1 MRVGVAMHVGF
12 NFSFA
17 NFITLTAKLRLKFCS
32 GHGIHPP
39 CKGKFYARVPARVN
53 GRPYSRRKAGR
64 AGENNM
70 VQDSTIAQASSED
83 DERAKVRR
91 AQKVLERSST
101 SVGQVCLIILT
112 LLAVLYTLFFAAAII
127 LPFVLAMVLALVLGP
142 AMRLLTRRLRI
153 PQMIA
158 ALLLIVALFSVVGA
172 MGYALAVP
180 ASGWIAKAPQSLPAL
195 VDKLRFLEKPIR
207 LMQHGVQQLQ
217 NLMSQSDD
225 QPAAQNAPPPGQ
237 AAPQSSD
244 VGGSIVNIGSS
255 VLQGGRAFLGE
266 GFTLMLLLFFF
277 LGSSDSLL
285 RRFVE
290 ILPHFD
296 EKRRAVSIVT
306 EIEDNISRYLLT
318 ITLMN
323 ALVGLFAGLAVW
335 LLGMPDPLLFGTLAF
350 LLNYIPII
358 GPVTG
363 MVIFFFVGVFTF
375 ASIWQA
381 LLPAAVYLGI
391 HVLEGETITPMLL
404 ARRFTLNPVMVISSL
419 MFWDWLWG
427 IPGALLSMPLLAVT
441 KIVCDHIEW
450 LMPLGHLLGGTSAKS
465 KAD

>member
-1 MRVGVAMHVGF
+1 MAFM
-12 NFSFA
+12 
-17 NFITLTAKLRLKFCS
+17 
-32 GHGIHPP
+32 PP
-39 CKGKFYARVPARVN
+39 VREFYAWVPARVN
-53 GRPYSRRKAGR
+53 GTPQSSEIGRRT
-64 AGENNM
+64 GENSM
-70 VQDSTIAQASSED
+70 VQDSTIAQASSEEE
-83 DERAKVRR
+83 ERIKVRR

-101 SVGQVCLIILT
+101 SIGQVCLIILT
-112 LLAVLYTLFFAAAII
+112 MLAVLYTLFFAAAII
-127 LPFVLAMVLALVLGP
+127 LPFVLALVLALVLGP
-142 AMRLLTRRLRI
+142 AMRLLNRRLRI
-153 PQMIA
+153 PRMIA

-172 MGYALAVP
+172 MGYALSVP

-195 VDKLRFLEKPIR
+195 VDKLRFLERPIQ

-217 NLMSQSDD
+217 NLMSQSGD
-225 QPAAQNAPPPGQ
+225 QPDAQNAPRPGP
-237 AAPQSSD
+237 AAPQSSN
-244 VGGSIVNIGSS
+244 VGGSLMGIGSS

-277 LGSSDSLL
+277 LASSDTLL
-285 RRFVE
+285 RRFIE
-290 ILPHFD
+290 ILPHLD

-306 EIEDNISRYLLT
+306 EIENNISRYLLT

-375 ASIWQA
+375 PSIWQA
-381 LLPAAVYLGI
+381 LIPAGIYLGI

-404 ARRFTLNPVMVISSL
+404 ASRFTLNPVMVISSL

-450 LMPLGHLLGGTSAKS
+450 LMPLGHLLGGSSAKS

>member
-1 MRVGVAMHVGF
+1 MAFMHPV
-12 NFSFA
+12 
-17 NFITLTAKLRLKFCS
+17 RE
-32 GHGIHPP
+32 
-39 CKGKFYARVPARVN
+39 FYAWVPARVN
-53 GRPYSRRKAGR
+53 GTPQSSEIGRRT
-64 AGENNM
+64 GENSM
-70 VQDSTIAQASSED
+70 VQDSTIAQASSEEE
-83 DERAKVRR
+83 ERIKVRR

-101 SVGQVCLIILT
+101 SIGQVCLIILT
-112 LLAVLYTLFFAAAII
+112 MLAVLYTLFFAAAII
-127 LPFVLAMVLALVLGP
+127 LPFVLALVLALVLGP
-142 AMRLLTRRLRI
+142 AMRLLNRRLRI
-153 PQMIA
+153 PRMIA

-172 MGYALAVP
+172 MGYALSVP

-195 VDKLRFLEKPIR
+195 VDKLRFLERPIQ

-217 NLMSQSDD
+217 NLMSQSGD
-225 QPAAQNAPPPGQ
+225 QPDAQNAPRPGP
-237 AAPQSSD
+237 AAPQSSN
-244 VGGSIVNIGSS
+244 VGGSLMGIGSS

-277 LGSSDSLL
+277 LASSDTLL
-285 RRFVE
+285 RRFIE
-290 ILPHFD
+290 ILPHLD

-306 EIEDNISRYLLT
+306 EIENNISSYLLT

-323 ALVGLFAGLAVW
+323 ALVGMFAGLAVW

-375 ASIWQA
+375 PSIWQA
-381 LLPAAVYLGI
+381 FIPAGIYLGI

-404 ARRFTLNPVMVISSL
+404 ASRFTLNPVMVISSL

-450 LMPLGHLLGGTSAKS
+450 LMPLGHLLGGSSAKS

>member
-1 MRVGVAMHVGF
+1 MAFM
-12 NFSFA
+12 
-17 NFITLTAKLRLKFCS
+17 
-32 GHGIHPP
+32 PP
-39 CKGKFYARVPARVN
+39 VREFYAWVPARVN
-53 GRPYSRRKAGR
+53 GTPQSSEIGRRT
-64 AGENNM
+64 GENSM
-70 VQDSTIAQASSED
+70 VQDSTIAQASSEEE
-83 DERAKVRR
+83 ERIKVRR

-101 SVGQVCLIILT
+101 SIGQVCLIILT
-112 LLAVLYTLFFAAAII
+112 MLAVLYTLFFAAAII
-127 LPFVLAMVLALVLGP
+127 LPFVLALVLALVLGP
-142 AMRLLTRRLRI
+142 AMRLLNRRLRI
-153 PQMIA
+153 PRMIA

-172 MGYALAVP
+172 MGYALSVP

-195 VDKLRFLEKPIR
+195 VDKLRFLERPIQ

-217 NLMSQSDD
+217 NLMSQSGD
-225 QPAAQNAPPPGQ
+225 QPDAQNEPLPGP
-237 AAPQSSD
+237 AAPQSSN
-244 VGGSIVNIGSS
+244 VGGSLMGIGSS

-277 LGSSDSLL
+277 LASSDTLL
-285 RRFVE
+285 RRFIE
-290 ILPHFD
+290 ILPHLD

-306 EIEDNISRYLLT
+306 EIENNISRYLLT

-375 ASIWQA
+375 PSIWQA
-381 LLPAAVYLGI
+381 FIPAGIYLGI

-404 ARRFTLNPVMVISSL
+404 ASRFTLNPVMVISSL

-450 LMPLGHLLGGTSAKS
+450 LMPLGHLLGGSSAKS

>member
-1 MRVGVAMHVGF
+1 MAFM
-12 NFSFA
+12 
-17 NFITLTAKLRLKFCS
+17 
-32 GHGIHPP
+32 PP
-39 CKGKFYARVPARVN
+39 VREFYAWVPARVN
-53 GRPYSRRKAGR
+53 GTPQSSEIGRRT
-64 AGENNM
+64 GENSM
-70 VQDSTIAQASSED
+70 VQDSTIAQASSEEE
-83 DERAKVRR
+83 ERIKVRR

-101 SVGQVCLIILT
+101 SIGQVCLIILT
-112 LLAVLYTLFFAAAII
+112 MLAVLYTLFFAAAII
-127 LPFVLAMVLALVLGP
+127 LPFVLALVLALVLGP
-142 AMRLLTRRLRI
+142 AMRLLNRRLRI
-153 PQMIA
+153 PRMIA

-172 MGYALAVP
+172 MGYALSVP

-195 VDKLRFLEKPIR
+195 VDKLRFLERPIQ

-217 NLMSQSDD
+217 NLMSQSGD
-225 QPAAQNAPPPGQ
+225 QPDAQNAPRPGP
-237 AAPQSSD
+237 AAPQSSN
-244 VGGSIVNIGSS
+244 VGGSLMGIGSS

-277 LGSSDSLL
+277 LASSDALL
-285 RRFVE
+285 RRFIE
-290 ILPHFD
+290 ILPHLD

-306 EIEDNISRYLLT
+306 EIENNISRYLLT

-375 ASIWQA
+375 PSIWQA
-381 LLPAAVYLGI
+381 FIPAGIYLGI

-404 ARRFTLNPVMVISSL
+404 ASRFTLNPVMVISSL

-450 LMPLGHLLGGTSAKS
+450 LMPLGHLLGGSSAKS

>member
-1 MRVGVAMHVGF
+1 
-12 NFSFA
+12 
-17 NFITLTAKLRLKFCS
+17 
-32 GHGIHPP
+32 
-39 CKGKFYARVPARVN
+39 
-53 GRPYSRRKAGR
+53 
-64 AGENNM
+64 M
-70 VQDSTIAQASSED
+70 VQDSTIAQASSEEE
-83 DERAKVRR
+83 ERTKVRR

-101 SVGQVCLIILT
+101 SIGQVCLITLT
-112 LLAVLYTLFFAAAII
+112 VLAVLYTLFFAAAII
-127 LPFVLAMVLALVLGP
+127 LPFVLALVLALVLGP
-142 AMRLLTRRLRI
+142 AMRLLNRRLRI
-153 PQMIA
+153 PRMIA

-172 MGYALAVP
+172 MGYALSVP

-207 LMQHGVQQLQ
+207 LVQHGVQQLQ
-217 NLMSQSDD
+217 NLMSQSGD
-225 QPAAQNAPPPGQ
+225 QPATENAPPPGP
-237 AAPQSSD
+237 AAPQSSG
-244 VGGSIVNIGSS
+244 VGGSLMGIGSS

-277 LGSSDSLL
+277 LASSDTLL
-285 RRFVE
+285 RQFVE

-381 LLPAAVYLGI
+381 LLPAAIYLGI

-450 LMPLGHLLGGTSAKS
+450 LMPLGHLLGGTSARS

>member
-1 MRVGVAMHVGF
+1 
-12 NFSFA
+12 
-17 NFITLTAKLRLKFCS
+17 
-32 GHGIHPP
+32 
-39 CKGKFYARVPARVN
+39 
-53 GRPYSRRKAGR
+53 
-64 AGENNM
+64 M
-70 VQDSTIAQASSED
+70 VQESAVTPASAED

-91 AQKVLERSST
+91 AQGVLQRTST
-101 SVGQVCLIILT
+101 SVGQVCLVILT
-112 LLAVLYTLFFAAAII
+112 VLAVLYTLYFAAAII
-127 LPFVLAMVLALVLGP
+127 LPFVLALVLALVLGP
-142 AMRLLTRRLRI
+142 AMRLLNRRLHI
-153 PQMIA
+153 PRMIA
-158 ALLLIVALFSVVGA
+158 ALLLIIALFSVVGA
-172 MGYALAVP
+172 MGYALSVP

-195 VDKLRFLEKPIR
+195 VDKLRFLERPIQ

-217 NLMSQSDD
+217 NLMSQSGE
-225 QPAAQNAPPPGQ
+225 QPAEQNAEFSKPTTPQ
-237 AAPQSSD
+237 TVTVQQSSD
-244 VGGSIVNIGSS
+244 MGGSLMGIGSS

-277 LGSSDSLL
+277 LASSDTLL

-296 EKRRAVSIVT
+296 EKRRAVSIVG

-335 LLGMPDPLLFGTLAF
+335 LLGMPDPLLFGTLGF

-363 MVIFFFVGVFTF
+363 IVVFFFVGIFTF
-375 ASIWQA
+375 SSIWQA
-381 LLPAAVYLGI
+381 LIPAAIYLGI

-419 MFWDWLWG
+419 MFWDLLWG

-441 KIVCDHIEW
+441 KIVCDHIES
-450 LMPLGHLLGGTSAKS
+450 LMPLGHLLGGTSARP

>member
-1 MRVGVAMHVGF
+1 
-12 NFSFA
+12 
-17 NFITLTAKLRLKFCS
+17 
-32 GHGIHPP
+32 
-39 CKGKFYARVPARVN
+39 
-53 GRPYSRRKAGR
+53 
-64 AGENNM
+64 M
-70 VQDSTIAQASSED
+70 VQDSTIAQASSEEE
-83 DERAKVRR
+83 ERIKVRR

-101 SVGQVCLIILT
+101 SIGQVCLIILT
-112 LLAVLYTLFFAAAII
+112 MLAVLYTLFFAAAII
-127 LPFVLAMVLALVLGP
+127 LPFVLALVLALVLGP
-142 AMRLLTRRLRI
+142 AMRLLNRRLRI
-153 PQMIA
+153 PRMIA

-172 MGYALAVP
+172 MGYALSVP

-195 VDKLRFLEKPIR
+195 VDKLRFLERPIQ

-217 NLMSQSDD
+217 NLMSQSGD
-225 QPAAQNAPPPGQ
+225 QPDAQNAPRPGP
-237 AAPQSSD
+237 AAPQSSN
-244 VGGSIVNIGSS
+244 VGGSLMGIGSS

-277 LGSSDSLL
+277 LASSDALL
-285 RRFVE
+285 RRFIE
-290 ILPHFD
+290 ILPHLD

-306 EIEDNISRYLLT
+306 EIENNISRYLLT

-375 ASIWQA
+375 PSIWQA
-381 LLPAAVYLGI
+381 FIPAGIYLGI

-404 ARRFTLNPVMVISSL
+404 ASRFTLNPVMVISSL

-450 LMPLGHLLGGTSAKS
+450 LMPLGHLLGGSSAKS

>member
-1 MRVGVAMHVGF
+1 
-12 NFSFA
+12 
-17 NFITLTAKLRLKFCS
+17 
-32 GHGIHPP
+32 
-39 CKGKFYARVPARVN
+39 
-53 GRPYSRRKAGR
+53 
-64 AGENNM
+64 M
-70 VQDSTIAQASSED
+70 VQDSTIAQASSEEE
-83 DERAKVRR
+83 ERTKVRR
-91 AQKVLERSST
+91 AQRVLERSST
-101 SVGQVCLIILT
+101 SIGQVCLITLT
-112 LLAVLYTLFFAAAII
+112 VLAVLYTLFFAAAII
-127 LPFVLAMVLALVLGP
+127 LPFVLALVLALVLGP
-142 AMRLLTRRLRI
+142 AMRLLNRRLRI
-153 PQMIA
+153 PRMIA

-172 MGYALAVP
+172 MGYALSVP

-207 LMQHGVQQLQ
+207 LVQHGVQQLQ
-217 NLMSQSDD
+217 NLMSQSGD
-225 QPAAQNAPPPGQ
+225 QPATESAPPPGP
-237 AAPQSSD
+237 AAPQSSG
-244 VGGSIVNIGSS
+244 VGGSLMGIGSS

-277 LGSSDSLL
+277 LASSNTLL

-375 ASIWQA
+375 PSIWQA
-381 LLPAAVYLGI
+381 LIPAGIYLGI

-404 ARRFTLNPVMVISSL
+404 ASRFTLNPVMVISSL

-450 LMPLGHLLGGTSAKS
+450 LMPLGHLLGGTSARS

>member
-1 MRVGVAMHVGF
+1 
-12 NFSFA
+12 
-17 NFITLTAKLRLKFCS
+17 
-32 GHGIHPP
+32 
-39 CKGKFYARVPARVN
+39 
-53 GRPYSRRKAGR
+53 
-64 AGENNM
+64 M
-70 VQDSTIAQASSED
+70 VQDSTIAQASSEEE
-83 DERAKVRR
+83 ERTKVRR
-91 AQKVLERSST
+91 AQRVLERSST
-101 SVGQVCLIILT
+101 SIGQVCLITLT
-112 LLAVLYTLFFAAAII
+112 VLAVLYTLFFAAAII
-127 LPFVLAMVLALVLGP
+127 LPFVLALVLALVLGP
-142 AMRLLTRRLRI
+142 AMRLLNRRLRI
-153 PQMIA
+153 PRMIA

-172 MGYALAVP
+172 MGYALSVP

-207 LMQHGVQQLQ
+207 LVQHGVQQLQ
-217 NLMSQSDD
+217 NLMSQSGD
-225 QPAAQNAPPPGQ
+225 QPATENAPPPGP
-237 AAPQSSD
+237 AAPQSSG
-244 VGGSIVNIGSS
+244 VGGSLMGIGSS

-277 LGSSDSLL
+277 LASSNTLL

-375 ASIWQA
+375 PSIWQA
-381 LLPAAVYLGI
+381 LIPAGIYLGI

-404 ARRFTLNPVMVISSL
+404 ASRFTLNPVMVISSL

-450 LMPLGHLLGGTSAKS
+450 LMPLGHLLGGTSARS

>member
-1 MRVGVAMHVGF
+1 
-12 NFSFA
+12 
-17 NFITLTAKLRLKFCS
+17 
-32 GHGIHPP
+32 
-39 CKGKFYARVPARVN
+39 
-53 GRPYSRRKAGR
+53 
-64 AGENNM
+64 M
-70 VQDSTIAQASSED
+70 VQDSTIAQASSEEE
-83 DERAKVRR
+83 ERIKVRR

-101 SVGQVCLIILT
+101 SIGQVCLIILT
-112 LLAVLYTLFFAAAII
+112 MLAVLYTLFFAAAII
-127 LPFVLAMVLALVLGP
+127 LPFVLALVLALVLGP
-142 AMRLLTRRLRI
+142 AMRLLNRRLRI
-153 PQMIA
+153 PRMIA

-172 MGYALAVP
+172 MGYALSVP

-195 VDKLRFLEKPIR
+195 VDKLRFLERPIQ

-217 NLMSQSDD
+217 NLMSQSGD
-225 QPAAQNAPPPGQ
+225 QPDAQNAPRPGP
-237 AAPQSSD
+237 AAPQSSN
-244 VGGSIVNIGSS
+244 VGGSLMGIGSS

-277 LGSSDSLL
+277 LASSDTLL
-285 RRFVE
+285 RRFIE
-290 ILPHFD
+290 ILPHLD

-306 EIEDNISRYLLT
+306 EIENNISRYLLT

-375 ASIWQA
+375 PSIWQA
-381 LLPAAVYLGI
+381 FIPAGIYLGI

-404 ARRFTLNPVMVISSL
+404 ASRFTLNPVMVISSL

-450 LMPLGHLLGGTSAKS
+450 LMPLGHLLGGSSAKS

>member
-1 MRVGVAMHVGF
+1 MAFM
-12 NFSFA
+12 
-17 NFITLTAKLRLKFCS
+17 
-32 GHGIHPP
+32 PP
-39 CKGKFYARVPARVN
+39 VREFYAWVPARVN
-53 GRPYSRRKAGR
+53 GTPQSSEIGRRT
-64 AGENNM
+64 GENSM
-70 VQDSTIAQASSED
+70 VQDSTIAQASSEEE
-83 DERAKVRR
+83 ERIKVRR

-101 SVGQVCLIILT
+101 SIGQVCLIILT
-112 LLAVLYTLFFAAAII
+112 MLAVLYTLFFAAAII
-127 LPFVLAMVLALVLGP
+127 LPFVLALVLALVLGP
-142 AMRLLTRRLRI
+142 AMRLLNRRLRI
-153 PQMIA
+153 PRMIA

-172 MGYALAVP
+172 MGYALSVP

-195 VDKLRFLEKPIR
+195 VDKLRFLERPIQ

-217 NLMSQSDD
+217 NLMSQSGD
-225 QPAAQNAPPPGQ
+225 QPDAQNAPRPGP
-237 AAPQSSD
+237 AAPQSSN
-244 VGGSIVNIGSS
+244 VGGSLMGIGSS

-277 LGSSDSLL
+277 LASSDALL
-285 RRFVE
+285 RRFIE
-290 ILPHFD
+290 ILPHLD

-306 EIEDNISRYLLT
+306 EIENNISRYLLT

-375 ASIWQA
+375 PSIWQA
-381 LLPAAVYLGI
+381 FIPAGIYLGI

-404 ARRFTLNPVMVISSL
+404 ASRFTLNPVMVISSL

-450 LMPLGHLLGGTSAKS
+450 LMPLGHLLGGTSARS